1 MRLKASSKSSLFL
14 LEMMICIVFF
24 AAAAAGCVQV
34 FARAHLFSQEA
45 EELNMAQSLAASAV
59 EELSCLG
66 EPFERYYDS
75 DWQECEEE
83 PVYQVTAEMTQEG
96 RMGHLQV
103 QVQKVSGEQTVL
115 YTLETDRY
123 VPYTKKEASD
133 EKK

>member
-1 MRLKASSKSSLFL
+1 MRQKASSKSSLFL

-45 EELNMAQSLAASAV
+45 EELNMAQSLAASAA
-59 EELSCLG
+59 EELTCFG
-66 EPFERYYDS
+66 EPFARYYDS
-75 DWQECEEE
+75 CWQECEKES
-83 PVYQVTAEMTQEG
+83 VYQVTVEVAPEG
-96 RMGHLQV
+96 RMRHLRI

-123 VPYTKKEASD
+123 VPYMEKEASD
-133 EKK
+133 EKE